1 MHLPTL
7 LILNIALSVVVGL
20 TLSYTANR
28 QFKELYLW
36 AGAIGI
42 QALGY
47 ALSMLRGQI
56 DDVWSIVL
64 GNCAFAISL
73 TLMAEGIYHFQKSKP
88 LRWLIWLPVPLT
100 FLLFSVYIDDMRAR
114 LLYGGLLLAVQI
126 ALAIWLLAGRHRH
139 TAGRGQYVMIL
150 GFMVALAGLG
160 LRVSLAI
167 NNTGPETFMDPN
179 HAFNLIFLG
188 NMLSLLLV
196 TVGAV
201 MMVQER
207 IQHALVASEN
217 RYKQLIE
224 SAQEGICILIDERCR
239 FANERMAAL
248 LGVSVK
254 QLLDS
259 MLADL
264 LDHDDQPLQKM
275 YRQAQALGTTH
286 VQTYDVRLR
295 TAHAGVR
302 WFSISGV
309 GLQWQDQDATLVFLT
324 DIHER
329 KLAEEQVRQ
338 LAYHDE
344 LTRLP
349 NRRQFID
356 RLTQVLDLHQHA
368 GGHLALMFID
378 LNKFKAL
385 NDEYGHHAG
394 DQVLIAVAQRLR
406 EVVRV
411 SDLVARLGGDEF
423 VVLLQ
428 GLSEEAAY
436 AKEQAGQ
443 IGNTLHEI
451 LAEPYEHIFNGET
464 HLPVTCSI
472 SASIGIHLFERK
484 KISAEVLLNAADTAM
499 YRAKKA
505 PARGVQFFDTD
516 DAG

>member
-20 TLSYTANR
+20 TLAYTANR
-28 QFKELYLW
+28 RFKELYLW

-47 ALSMLRGQI
+47 ALGMLHGQI
-56 DDVWSIVL
+56 DDIWSIVL

-73 TLMAEGIYHFQKSKP
+73 ALMAEGIYHFQKNRP
-88 LRWLIWLPVPLT
+88 LRWLIWPPV
-100 FLLFSVYIDDMRAR
+100 LFTLVVFSIFINDMRAR

-126 ALAIWLLAGRHRH
+126 ALVIWLLARRHRQ

-150 GFMVALAGLG
+150 GFLTALAGLA

-167 NNTGPETFMDPN
+167 NNTGPSTFLDPN
-179 HAFNLIFLG
+179 HYFNLIFLG

-196 TVGAV
+196 TVGAI

-207 IQHALVASEN
+207 IQHALMASEN
-217 RYKQLIE
+217 RYRQLIE
-224 SAQEGICILIDERCR
+224 SAQEGIFILIDERCI
-239 FANERMAAL
+239 FANARATAL
-248 LGVSVK
+248 LGIPEK

-264 LDHDDQPLQKM
+264 VDHADQPLMMM
-275 YRQAQALGTTH
+275 YRQARALGATH
-286 VQTYDVRLR
+286 GQTYDVRLH

-302 WFSISGV
+302 WFSISSV
-309 GLQWQDQDATLVFLT
+309 GLQWQGEDATLVFLS

-329 KLAEEQVRQ
+329 KLMEEQVRQ
-338 LAYHDE
+338 LAYQDE

-356 RLTQVLDLHQHA
+356 RLKQVLDLHRHV

-394 DQVLIAVAQRLR
+394 DQVLIEVAQRLR
-406 EVVRV
+406 EVVRT

-423 VVLLQ
+423 VLLLQ
-428 GLSEEAAY
+428 GLNEEASA
-436 AKEQAGQ
+436 AREQASQ
-443 IGNTLHEI
+443 IANTLYKT
-451 LAEPYEHIFNGET
+451 LAEPYERIFSNET
-464 HLPVTCSI
+464 HLSITCTL
-472 SASIGIHLFERK
+472 SASIGIHLFKRTHK
-484 KISAEVLLNAADTAM
+484 SAEILLKAADAAM
-499 YRAKKA
+499 YRAKKT
-505 PARGVQFFDTD
+505 PDNGVQFFDAN
-516 DAG
+516 DAV